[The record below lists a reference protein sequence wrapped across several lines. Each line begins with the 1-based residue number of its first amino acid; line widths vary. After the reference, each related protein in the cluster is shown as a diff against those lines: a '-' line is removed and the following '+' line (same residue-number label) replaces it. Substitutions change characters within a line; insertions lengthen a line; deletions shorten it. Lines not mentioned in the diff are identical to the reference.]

1 MHLAIHVTLI
11 LKTQHIYLSHFSLS
25 LSLSLSL
32 PLPPTSACGIEYCVE
47 CERSEGEG
55 GRDECRVC
63 LADTILFDGRCY
75 SCPDAL
81 IARTAILQEA
91 EEREELA
98 EQRAR
103 QIEC

>member
-1 MHLAIHVTLI
+1 M
-11 LKTQHIYLSHFSLS
+11 
-25 LSLSLSL
+25 
-32 PLPPTSACGIEYCVE
+32 E
-47 CERSEGEG
+47 CERSEGQG
-55 GRDECRVC
+55 GLDECRVC

-98 EQRAR
+98 TQRMR
-103 QIEC
+103 QIECKHSIVGPIHTCMQN